1 MTGMDGQ
8 ILREKKHDIICDR
21 SPSSVSVTGLG
32 WMHCREREKK
42 KIRKKKI
49 KCEQR
54 TCTIAQ
60 KVIM

>member
-21 SPSSVSVTGLG
+21 SPSSVTGLG
-32 WMHCREREKK
+32 WMHVEREKK
-42 KIRKKKI
+42 KSEKKKI